1 MTNGNTMAEMM
12 EQMDNRSFRTPRK
25 GEILRGKVVQVTD
38 SEVVVNIGYKSD
50 GIIPKSELSNVAD
63 VNPRELVSED
73 QELDVLV
80 LKSDDGDG
88 NVLLSLKRI
97 SMSKDWDVLMDAY
110 NAQQHVTVRTG
121 EPVKGGMIAFFNDI
135 KGFIPASQMTLSYV
149 NNLDQFSGK
158 EFEVEI
164 LELNKSKRKVIFSRK
179 SILAVEDSARR
190 EIFWNGVVLN
200 EVIVGEVKRITNFGV
215 FVDIGG
221 VDGLIHISELSWGR
235 VSHPNE
241 VVKVGEKVNVL
252 ILNANKEDNKISL
265 SMKQATPNPWN
276 TVEERY
282 HVGDVVDGRVVNLT
296 DFGAFLEIE
305 PGVEGLVHISQ
316 ISRERIEK
324 PSDVLKIKET
334 YPVKIIEMN
343 LEDRKI
349 KLSMKSLQEPA
360 HEVEPV
366 VSEPVVSEE
375 VAVEEVAEDGDEA

>member
-12 EQMDNRSFRTPRK
+12 EQMDNKSFRTPRK

-50 GIIPKSELSNVAD
+50 GIIPKSELSNIAD
-63 VNPRELVSED
+63 VNPKEMISED

-80 LKSDDGDG
+80 LKSDDGEG

-179 SILAVEDSARR
+179 AILAVEDSARR
-190 EIFWNGVVLN
+190 ETFWSAVKLN
-200 EVIVGEVKRITNFGV
+200 EIIVGEVKRITNFGV

-241 VVKVGEKVNVL
+241 VVKVGDKVDVL

-282 HVGDVVDGRVVNLT
+282 HVGDVVDGKVVNLT

-316 ISRERIEK
+316 ISRDRIEK
-324 PSDVLKIKET
+324 PSDILKIRES

-343 LEDRKI
+343 MDDKKI

-360 HEVEPV
+360 HETEAVA
-366 VSEPVVSEE
+366 SEE
-375 VAVEEVAEDGDEA
+375 VAGDIAVEGDEA

>member
-12 EQMDNRSFRTPRK
+12 EQMDNKAFRTPRK

-50 GIIPKSELSNVAD
+50 GIIPRSELSNTAD
-63 VNPRELVSED
+63 VVPKELVSED
-73 QELDVLV
+73 QELEVLV
-80 LKSDDGDG
+80 LKSDDGEG

-97 SMSKDWDVLMDAY
+97 SMSKDWDVLMDAF

-121 EPVKGGMIAFFNDI
+121 EPVKGGMIAYFNDV

-149 NNLDQFSGK
+149 NNLDQYAGK

-179 SILAVEDSARR
+179 ALLAVEDNARK
-190 EIFWNGVVLN
+190 EAFWSSVQLN
-200 EVIVGEVKRITNFGV
+200 EVVEGEVKRITNFGV

-241 VVKVGEKVNVL
+241 VVKVGDKVHVL
-252 ILNANKEDNKISL
+252 ILNANREDNKISL

-316 ISRERIEK
+316 ISRDRIEK

-334 YPVKIIEMN
+334 YAVRIIEMN
-343 LEDRKI
+343 MDEKKI
-349 KLSMKSLQEPA
+349 KLSMKSLQEPQYEA
-360 HEVEPV
+360 
-366 VSEPVVSEE
+366 EE
-375 VAVEEVAEDGDEA
+375 EHYEKEHYSDEE

>member
-25 GEILRGKVVQVTD
+25 GEILRGKVVQITD

-50 GIIPKSELSNVAD
+50 GIIPKSELSNVGD
-63 VNPRELVSED
+63 VVPRELVSED

-179 SILAVEDSARR
+179 SILAVADSARR
-190 EIFWNGVVLN
+190 ETFWGAVKLN

-241 VVKVGEKVNVL
+241 VVKVGDKVNVL

-282 HVGDVVDGRVVNLT
+282 HVGDVVDGKVVNLT

-324 PSDVLKIKET
+324 PSDVLKIKES
-334 YPVKIIEMN
+334 YAVKIIEMN
-343 LEDRKI
+343 LEDKKI

-360 HEVEPV
+360 QETEA
-366 VSEPVVSEE
+366 VVSEE
-375 VAVEEVAEDGDEA
+375 IAVEEVAEEGDEA

>member
-12 EQMDNRSFRTPRK
+12 EQMDNKSFRTPRK

-50 GIIPKSELSNVAD
+50 GIIPKSELSNIAD
-63 VNPRELVSED
+63 VNPKEMISED

-80 LKSDDGDG
+80 LKSDDGEG

-241 VVKVGEKVNVL
+241 VVKVGDKVNVL

-360 HEVEPV
+360 HEVEHV
-366 VSEPVVSEE
+366 AEPVVSEE
-375 VAVEEVAEDGDEA
+375 VAAEEVAEDGDEA

>member
-1 MTNGNTMAEMM
+1 MAEMM
-12 EQMDNRSFRTPRK
+12 EQMDNKSFRTPRK

-63 VNPRELVSED
+63 VVPKELVSED

-80 LKSDDGDG
+80 LKSDDGEG

-110 NAQQHVTVRTG
+110 NAGQHVTVRTG

-179 SILAVEDSARR
+179 SLLAVEDSARK
-190 EIFWNGVVLN
+190 EVFWNAVKLN

-241 VVKVGEKVNVL
+241 VVKVGDKVNVL

-282 HVGDVVDGRVVNLT
+282 HVGDVVEGKVVNLT

-316 ISRERIEK
+316 ISRDRIEK
-324 PSDVLKIKET
+324 PSDVLKIKES

-343 LEDRKI
+343 LIDKKI

-360 HEVEPV
+360 HETEAV
-366 VSEPVVSEE
+366 VYEE
-375 VAVEEVAEDGDEA
+375 VAADAAADEDDEL

>member
-12 EQMDNRSFRTPRK
+12 EQMDNKAFRTPRK

-50 GIIPKSELSNVAD
+50 GIIPRSELSNTAD
-63 VNPRELVSED
+63 VVPKELVSED
-73 QELDVLV
+73 QELEVLV
-80 LKSDDGDG
+80 LKSDDGEG

-97 SMSKDWDVLMDAY
+97 SMSKDWDVLMDAF

-121 EPVKGGMIAFFNDI
+121 EPVKGGMIAYFNDV

-149 NNLDQFSGK
+149 NNLEQYAGK

-179 SILAVEDSARR
+179 ALLAVEDNARK
-190 EIFWNGVVLN
+190 EAFWSSVQLN
-200 EVIVGEVKRITNFGV
+200 EVVEGEVKRITNFGV

-241 VVKVGEKVNVL
+241 VVKVGDKVHVL
-252 ILNANKEDNKISL
+252 ILNANREDNKISL

-316 ISRERIEK
+316 ISRDRIEK
-324 PSDVLKIKET
+324 PSDVLRIKET
-334 YPVKIIEMN
+334 YAVRIIEMN
-343 LEDRKI
+343 MDEKKI
-349 KLSMKSLQEPA
+349 KLSMKSLQEPQYEA
-360 HEVEPV
+360 
-366 VSEPVVSEE
+366 EE
-375 VAVEEVAEDGDEA
+375 EHYEEEHYSDEE

>member
-12 EQMDNRSFRTPRK
+12 EQMDNKSFRTPRK

-63 VNPRELVSED
+63 VNPKELLSEE

-80 LKSDDGDG
+80 LKSDDGEG

-179 SILAVEDSARR
+179 AILAVEDSAKK
-190 EIFWNGVVLN
+190 ESFWSGVTLN
-200 EVIVGEVKRITNFGV
+200 EVIEGEVKRITNFGV

-241 VVKVGEKVNVL
+241 VVKVGDKVQVM

-282 HVGDVVDGRVVNLT
+282 HVGDVVDGKVVNLT

-316 ISRERIEK
+316 ISRDRIEK

-334 YPVKIIEMN
+334 YAVKIIEMN
-343 LEDRKI
+343 MEDRKI

-360 HEVEPV
+360 HEMEAPA
-366 VSEPVVSEE
+366 SYEGDAEVSEE
-375 VAVEEVAEDGDEA
+375 DDEA

>member
-241 VVKVGEKVNVL
+241 VVKVGDKVNVMV
-252 ILNANKEDNKISL
+252 LNANKEDNKISL
-265 SMKQATPNPWN
+265 SMKQATPNPWK

-366 VSEPVVSEE
+366 VSEE

>member
-25 GEILRGKVVQVTD
+25 GEILRGKVVQITD

-63 VNPRELVSED
+63 VIPRELVSED

-179 SILAVEDSARR
+179 SILAVEDSAKK
-190 EIFWNGVVLN
+190 ETFWGAVKLN

-276 TVEERY
+276 TVEDRY
-282 HVGDVVDGRVVNLT
+282 HVGDVVDGKVVNLT

-316 ISRERIEK
+316 ISRDRIEK

-334 YPVKIIEMN
+334 YAVKIIEMN
-343 LEDRKI
+343 LEDKRSN
-349 KLSMKSLQEPA
+349 LA
-360 HEVEPV
+360 
-366 VSEPVVSEE
+366 
-375 VAVEEVAEDGDEA
+375 

>member
-12 EQMDNRSFRTPRK
+12 EQMDNKSFRTPRK
-25 GEILRGKVVQVTD
+25 GEILRGKVVQITD
-38 SEVVVNIGYKSD
+38 SEVVVNIGCKSD
-50 GIIPKSELSNVAD
+50 GIIPKSELSNSAD
-63 VNPRELVSED
+63 VVTRELVSED

-80 LKSDDGDG
+80 LKSDDGEG

-179 SILAVEDSARR
+179 SLLAVEDSARK
-190 EIFWNGVVLN
+190 EVFWTAVKVN
-200 EVIVGEVKRITNFGV
+200 EVVEGEVKRITNFGV

-241 VVKVGEKVNVL
+241 VVKVGDKVNVL
-252 ILNANKEDNKISL
+252 ILNANKDDNKISL

-282 HVGDVVDGRVVNLT
+282 HVGDVVSGKVVNLT

-316 ISRERIEK
+316 ISRDRIEK
-324 PSDVLKIKET
+324 PSDVLKIKEN
-334 YPVKIIEMN
+334 YDVKIIEMN
-343 LEDRKI
+343 MDDRKI

-360 HEVEPV
+360 YEA
-366 VSEPVVSEE
+366 EE
-375 VAVEEVAEDGDEA
+375 AVEEAVEATEADEE

>member
-12 EQMDNRSFRTPRK
+12 EQMDNKSFRTPRK
-25 GEILRGKVVQVTD
+25 GEILRGKVVQITD
-38 SEVVVNIGYKSD
+38 SEVVVNIGCKSD
-50 GIIPKSELSNVAD
+50 GIIPKSELSNSAD
-63 VNPRELVSED
+63 VVTRELVSED

-80 LKSDDGDG
+80 LKSDDGEG

-179 SILAVEDSARR
+179 SLLAVEDSARK
-190 EIFWNGVVLN
+190 EVFWTAVKVN
-200 EVIVGEVKRITNFGV
+200 EVVEGEVKRITNFGV

-241 VVKVGEKVNVL
+241 VVKVGDKVNVL
-252 ILNANKEDNKISL
+252 ILNANKDDNKISL

-282 HVGDVVDGRVVNLT
+282 HVGDVVSGKVVNLT

-316 ISRERIEK
+316 ISRDRIEK
-324 PSDVLKIKET
+324 PSDVLKIREN
-334 YPVKIIEMN
+334 YDVKIIEMN
-343 LEDRKI
+343 MDDKKI

-360 HEVEPV
+360 QETDA
-366 VSEPVVSEE
+366 
-375 VAVEEVAEDGDEA
+375 AVEEVAEVTEADEE

>member
-241 VVKVGEKVNVL
+241 VVKVGDKVNVL

-360 HEVEPV
+360 HEA
-366 VSEPVVSEE
+366 EPVVSEE
-375 VAVEEVAEDGDEA
+375 VAVEEVSEDGGEA

>member
-12 EQMDNRSFRTPRK
+12 EQMDNKSFRTPRK

-63 VNPRELVSED
+63 VNPKELISED

-80 LKSDDGDG
+80 LKSDDGEG

-179 SILAVEDSARR
+179 AILAVEDSARR
-190 EIFWNGVVLN
+190 ETFWGGVTLN

-241 VVKVGEKVNVL
+241 VVKVGDKVNVM

-316 ISRERIEK
+316 ISRDRIEK

-334 YPVKIIEMN
+334 YAVKIIEMN

-360 HEVEPV
+360 HEVEAAHP
-366 VSEPVVSEE
+366 EE
-375 VAVEEVAEDGDEA
+375 SAVEVSNEDDEA

>member
-12 EQMDNRSFRTPRK
+12 EQMDNKSFRTPRK
-25 GEILRGKVVQVTD
+25 GEILRGKVVQITD
-38 SEVVVNIGYKSD
+38 SEVVVNIGCKSD
-50 GIIPKSELSNVAD
+50 GIIPKSELSNSAD
-63 VNPRELVSED
+63 VVTRELVSED

-80 LKSDDGDG
+80 LKSDDGEG

-121 EPVKGGMIAFFNDI
+121 EPVKGGMIAYFNDI

-179 SILAVEDSARR
+179 SLLAVEDSARKEVFWTAVKVN
-190 EIFWNGVVLN
+190 EIV
-200 EVIVGEVKRITNFGV
+200 EGEVKRITNFGV

-241 VVKVGEKVNVL
+241 VVKVGDKVQVL
-252 ILNANKEDNKISL
+252 ILNANKDDNKISL

-282 HVGDVVDGRVVNLT
+282 HVGDVVSGKVVNLT

-316 ISRERIEK
+316 ISRDRIEK
-324 PSDVLKIKET
+324 PSDVLKIREN
-334 YPVKIIEMN
+334 YDVKIIEMN
-343 LEDRKI
+343 MEDKKI
-349 KLSMKSLQEPA
+349 KLSMKSLQEPVQEA
-360 HEVEPV
+360 EAV
-366 VSEPVVSEE
+366 
-375 VAVEEVAEDGDEA
+375 VEEAAEVTEADEE

>member
-12 EQMDNRSFRTPRK
+12 EQMDNKSFRTPRK
-25 GEILRGKVVQVTD
+25 GEILRGKVVQITD
-38 SEVVVNIGYKSD
+38 SEVVVNIGCKSD
-50 GIIPKSELSNVAD
+50 GIIPRSELSNSAD
-63 VNPRELVSED
+63 VVTRELVSED

-80 LKSDDGDG
+80 LKSDDGEG

-110 NAQQHVTVRTG
+110 NAGQHVTVRTG

-179 SILAVEDSARR
+179 SLLAVEDSARK
-190 EIFWNGVVLN
+190 EVFWTAVKVN
-200 EVIVGEVKRITNFGV
+200 EVVEGEVKRITNFGV

-241 VVKVGEKVNVL
+241 VVKVGDKVNVL

-282 HVGDVVDGRVVNLT
+282 HVGDVVSGKVVNLT

-316 ISRERIEK
+316 ISRDRIEK
-324 PSDVLKIKET
+324 PSDVLKIKEN
-334 YPVKIIEMN
+334 YDVKIIEMN
-343 LEDRKI
+343 MEDKKI
-349 KLSMKSLQEPA
+349 KLSMKSLQEPEA
-360 HEVEPV
+360 AVVE
-366 VSEPVVSEE
+366 E
-375 VAVEEVAEDGDEA
+375 AVEAPEASEIDEE

>member
-12 EQMDNRSFRTPRK
+12 EQMDSKAFRTPRK

-50 GIIPKSELSNVAD
+50 GIIPKSELSNTAD
-63 VNPRELVSED
+63 VNPKEMISED
-73 QELDVLV
+73 QEMEVLV
-80 LKSDDGDG
+80 LKSDDGEG

-110 NAQQHVTVRTG
+110 NAQQRVTVRTG
-121 EPVKGGMIAFFNDI
+121 EPVKGGMIAYFNDV

-149 NNLDQFSGK
+149 NNLEQYSGK

-179 SILAVEDSARR
+179 ALLAVEDNARK
-190 EIFWNGVVLN
+190 EAFWSTVKLN
-200 EVIVGEVKRITNFGV
+200 EVIEGEVKRITNFGV

-241 VVKVGEKVNVL
+241 VVKVGDKVSVL
-252 ILNANKEDNKISL
+252 ILNANREDNKISL

-276 TVEERY
+276 TVEDRY
-282 HVGDVVDGRVVNLT
+282 HVGDVVDGKVVNLT

-316 ISRERIEK
+316 ISRDRIEK
-324 PSDVLKIKET
+324 PSDVLKIKES
-334 YPVKIIEMN
+334 YAVRIIEMN
-343 LEDRKI
+343 MDEKKI

-360 HEVEPV
+360 YDED
-366 VSEPVVSEE
+366 
-375 VAVEEVAEDGDEA
+375 AEHYDAEMHGDEE